1 MEKAKRCAIFGN
13 TYQPKKCEA
22 VQKLFDALTAFGIV
36 PLIDRPFFEYLSEE
50 MHIAVPAHQLITD
63 DSFEAD
69 FAVSMGGDGTFLT
82 TAMRVGDKQIP
93 ILGINTGRL
102 GFLADFSLDDITETL
117 KHLQEDLLRK
127 EKCNVLQ
134 VECSEGQM
142 QGYPFAL
149 NEVAVLKRDNSSMIS
164 IRVDLGGEYLT
175 TYQADGLIVNTPTGS
190 TGYAL
195 SVGGPV
201 MLPES
206 EMHTT
211 AVWWTLPEECANLF
225 DKDTLQNGM
234 LGVANLL
241 RIVAPLYLMCSTRD
255 LVVSYQVKCPFTQ
268 MPTLILHD
276 SCPGGVGL
284 AEKAFRMRDT
294 LLLHALQIAQDCTCE
309 HGCPSCVGPVNE
321 VGETGKAA
329 AIRLLQMLLNK
340 EKPA

>member
-36 PLIDRPFFEYLSEE
+36 PLIDRPFFEYLSVD

-201 MLPES
+201 MLPGS
-206 EMHTT
+206 QNIGLVPVAPHGLT
-211 AVWWTLPEECANLF
+211 VRPLTLPDDLEITLTVESRSHNFLVAIDGRSESCQDSTKLVIRKAPHQVVVLKRPETTF
-225 DKDTLQNGM
+225 LHTLRSKLLWGSDTRN
-234 LGVANLL
+234 
-241 RIVAPLYLMCSTRD
+241 
-255 LVVSYQVKCPFTQ
+255 
-268 MPTLILHD
+268 H
-276 SCPGGVGL
+276 
-284 AEKAFRMRDT
+284 
-294 LLLHALQIAQDCTCE
+294 
-309 HGCPSCVGPVNE
+309 
-321 VGETGKAA
+321 
-329 AIRLLQMLLNK
+329 
-340 EKPA
+340 

>member
-117 KHLQEDLLRK
+117 KHLQEDLLHK

-201 MLPES
+201 MLPGS
-206 EMHTT
+206 QNLGLVPVAPHGLT
-211 AVWWTLPEECANLF
+211 VRPLTLPDDLEI
-225 DKDTLQNGM
+225 TL
-234 LGVANLL
+234 
-241 RIVAPLYLMCSTRD
+241 T
-255 LVVSYQVKCPFTQ
+255 VVSRSHNFLVAIDGRSESCQDSTKLVIRKAPYQVVVLKRPETTFLH
-268 MPTLILHD
+268 TLRSKLLWG
-276 SCPGGVGL
+276 S
-284 AEKAFRMRDT
+284 DT
-294 LLLHALQIAQDCTCE
+294 RNH
-309 HGCPSCVGPVNE
+309 
-321 VGETGKAA
+321 
-329 AIRLLQMLLNK
+329 
-340 EKPA
+340 

>member
-36 PLIDRPFFEYLSEE
+36 PLIDRPFFEYFSEE

-102 GFLADFSLDDITETL
+102 GFLADFSLDDISETL
-117 KHLQEDLLRK
+117 KHLQDDLLRK

-201 MLPES
+201 MLPGS
-206 EMHTT
+206 QNLGLVPVAPHGLT
-211 AVWWTLPEECANLF
+211 VRPLTLPDDLEI
-225 DKDTLQNGM
+225 TLTVESRSHNF
-234 LGVANLL
+234 LVAIDGRSESCQDSTKLVI
-241 RIVAPLYLMCSTRD
+241 RKAP
-255 LVVSYQVKCPFTQ
+255 YQVVVLKRPETTFLH
-268 MPTLILHD
+268 TLRSKLLWG
-276 SCPGGVGL
+276 S
-284 AEKAFRMRDT
+284 DT
-294 LLLHALQIAQDCTCE
+294 RNH
-309 HGCPSCVGPVNE
+309 
-321 VGETGKAA
+321 
-329 AIRLLQMLLNK
+329 
-340 EKPA
+340 

>member
-22 VQKLFDALTAFGIV
+22 VQKLFDALQASGIF

-50 MHIAVPAHQLITD
+50 MQIPVPEHQLITD
-63 DSFEAD
+63 DAFQAD

-102 GFLADFSLDDITETL
+102 GFLADFSLDDISQTL
-117 KHLQEDLLRK
+117 NNLNAGLLRQ
-127 EKCNVLQ
+127 EQCNVLQ
-134 VECSEGQM
+134 VDCSEGQM
-142 QGYPFAL
+142 DGYPFAL

-201 MLPES
+201 MLPGS
-206 EMHTT
+206 RDIGLVPVAPHGLT
-211 AVWWTLPEECANLF
+211 VRPLTLPDNL
-225 DKDTLQNGM
+225 DITLTVESRSHNF
-234 LGVANLL
+234 LVAIDG
-241 RIVAPLYLMCSTRD
+241 RSESCVDSTR
-255 LVVSYQVKCPFTQ
+255 LTIRKAPYQVIVLKRPETTFLR
-268 MPTLILHD
+268 TLR
-276 SCPGGVGL
+276 S
-284 AEKAFRMRDT
+284 K
-294 LLLHALQIAQDCTCE
+294 LLWGSDARTVH
-309 HGCPSCVGPVNE
+309 SS
-321 VGETGKAA
+321 
-329 AIRLLQMLLNK
+329 
-340 EKPA
+340 

>member
-36 PLIDRPFFEYLSEE
+36 PLIDRRFFEYLSED

-117 KHLQEDLLRK
+117 KHLQDDLLRK

-201 MLPES
+201 MLPGS
-206 EMHTT
+206 QNLGLVPVAPHGLT
-211 AVWWTLPEECANLF
+211 VRPLTLPDDLEI
-225 DKDTLQNGM
+225 TLTVESRSHNF
-234 LGVANLL
+234 LVAIDGRSESCQDSTKLVI
-241 RIVAPLYLMCSTRD
+241 RKAP
-255 LVVSYQVKCPFTQ
+255 YQVVVLKRPETTFLH
-268 MPTLILHD
+268 TLRSKLLWG
-276 SCPGGVGL
+276 S
-284 AEKAFRMRDT
+284 DT
-294 LLLHALQIAQDCTCE
+294 RNH
-309 HGCPSCVGPVNE
+309 
-321 VGETGKAA
+321 
-329 AIRLLQMLLNK
+329 
-340 EKPA
+340 

>member
-36 PLIDRPFFEYLSEE
+36 PLIDRPFFEYLSED
-50 MHIAVPAHQLITD
+50 MHIAVPAHQLITN

-102 GFLADFSLDDITETL
+102 GFLADFSLDDISETL
-117 KHLQEDLLRK
+117 KHLQDDLLRK

-201 MLPES
+201 MLPGS
-206 EMHTT
+206 QNLGLVPVAPHGLT
-211 AVWWTLPEECANLF
+211 VRPLTLPDDLEI
-225 DKDTLQNGM
+225 TLTVESRSHNF
-234 LGVANLL
+234 LVAIDGRSESCQDSTKLVI
-241 RIVAPLYLMCSTRD
+241 RKAP
-255 LVVSYQVKCPFTQ
+255 YQVVVLKRPETTFLH
-268 MPTLILHD
+268 TLRSKLLWG
-276 SCPGGVGL
+276 S
-284 AEKAFRMRDT
+284 DT
-294 LLLHALQIAQDCTCE
+294 RNH
-309 HGCPSCVGPVNE
+309 
-321 VGETGKAA
+321 
-329 AIRLLQMLLNK
+329 
-340 EKPA
+340 